1 MLELFAGK
9 TSKYLDIVAL
19 NCAFA
24 LQLIN
29 KFENIN
35 DGIIFARDLIKS
47 GKVLDFLNKI
57 VKEI

>member
-9 TSKYLDIVAL
+9 TSKYLDIVVL

-29 KFENIN
+29 KFQNIN
-35 DGIIFARDLIKS
+35 DGIIFSQNIIKS
-47 GKVLDFLNKI
+47 GKVLEFLNKI
-57 VKEI
+57 KN

>member
-9 TSKYLDIVAL
+9 TSKYLDIVVL

-29 KFENIN
+29 KFQNIN
-35 DGIIFARDLIKS
+35 DGIIFSRNLIKS
-47 GKVLDFLNKI
+47 GKVLDFLNK
-57 VKEI
+57 VRKN